1 MVSYATTA
9 QSSTVTPRMKPTN
22 SKQPARK
29 KKNPLNERQERFCE
43 FVAAGETLADAYL
56 KAGFKTTRENARK
69 NATRMTANDD
79 IKNRIKELRKSEPD
93 IATARMTK
101 EEKLTV
107 LAKIIR
113 SPFDS
118 QEVKISDILR
128 AIEVH
133 SKMLGH
139 FEPDRT
145 ELQVGNPTL
154 QTIKERAKEVGYT
167 LSLRYAQSN
176 SAISKMNDAGETN
189 SAG

>member
-1 MVSYATTA
+1 
-9 QSSTVTPRMKPTN
+9 MKPTN
-22 SKQPARK
+22 SKQPAR

-56 KAGFKTTRENARK
+56 KAGFKTTRDNARK

-79 IKNRIKELRKSEPD
+79 IKNRIKVLRKSEPD
-93 IATARMTK
+93 IVTARMTK

-118 QEVKISDILR
+118 QEVKINDILR

-133 SKMLGH
+133 SKMMGH

-145 ELQVGNPTL
+145 ELQVGNSTL
-154 QTIKERAKEVGYT
+154 QTIKERAIEVGYT
-167 LSLRYAQSN
+167 LARQYAQSN
-176 SAISKMNDAGETN
+176 SVSQPTVGNYPTQVPLD
-189 SAG
+189 SATA

>member
-1 MVSYATTA
+1 
-9 QSSTVTPRMKPTN
+9 MKPTN
-22 SKQPARK
+22 GKQPGRK
-29 KKNPLNERQERFCE
+29 MKNQLNERQERFCE

-79 IKNRIKELRKSEPD
+79 IKNRIKELRKSVPD
-93 IATARMTK
+93 IVTARMTK

-118 QEVKISDILR
+118 QEVKINDILR
-128 AIEVH
+128 AIELH
-133 SKMLGH
+133 SKMMGH

-145 ELQVGNPTL
+145 ELQVGSSTL
-154 QTIKERAKEVGYT
+154 QSIKKRAREVGYT
-167 LSLRYAQSN
+167 LSRRYQTTNQVRS
-176 SAISKMNDAGETN
+176 SANCNTEVQ
-189 SAG
+189 